1 MEPFKRSETDIRH
14 QNFIHKEIKGR
25 IFFNSENSYYHWDLN
40 LLSSNLP
47 SKNIKNKIH
56 RTVILPVVLYGCE
69 TWSLTSREEHRLKV
83 FENWVLRKMFGA
95 KREEHRLK
103 VFENWVLRK
112 MFGAKREEI
121 KGKWKRVHTEE
132 LNDPYRSRDNVP
144 LTR

>member
-95 KREEHRLK
+95 KREE
-103 VFENWVLRK
+103 
-112 MFGAKREEI
+112 I